1 MPVSTA
7 RFLPA
12 GDTAL
17 VIEFGQTIDRRISA
31 HVLDLARR
39 LETSSIEGIV
49 ETVPTFRSLMIHYDP
64 TIIDDHA
71 LRARLAP
78 LLEGLRDT
86 FVPGRHLKIP
96 VCYTD
101 GLGPD
106 LAEVAALTALTP
118 EDVVACHAGQTYY
131 VYAVG
136 FLPGFPYM
144 GDLPAALVLPRR
156 ASPRLKVPPGSV
168 AIAMAMTGIY
178 PQECPG
184 GWHLIGSTPLRIW
197 DRARLPQPALLM
209 PGDSVEFE
217 PISSAHYYQMMARVE
232 AGLPAGDGL

>member
-1 MPVSTA
+1 MPAPKA

-17 VIEFGQTIDRRISA
+17 VIEFGDTIDRRISA
-31 HVLDLARR
+31 RVLDLAGR
-39 LETSSIEGIV
+39 LEAFPIEGII
-49 ETVPTFRSLMIHYDP
+49 ETVPTFRSLMVHYDP
-64 TIIDDHA
+64 NLIDDHG
-71 LRARLAP
+71 LRAGLQP
-78 LLEGLRDT
+78 LLEGLSDT
-86 FVPGRHLKIP
+86 FTPGRHLKIP

-106 LAEVAALTALTP
+106 LAEVAAMTGLQQD
-118 EDVVACHAGQTYY
+118 DVIACHARQIYY

-156 ASPRLKVPPGSV
+156 VSPRLKVPPGSV
-168 AIAMAMTGIY
+168 AIAMGMTGIY
-178 PQECPG
+178 PQESPG
-184 GWHLIGSTPLRIW
+184 GWHLIGSTPVPIF
-197 DRARLPQPALLM
+197 DRTRLPQPALLM

-217 PISSAHYYQMMARVE
+217 PISRERYREIIADPSGGARS
-232 AGLPAGDGL
+232 

>member
-1 MPVSTA
+1 
-7 RFLPA
+7 
-12 GDTAL
+12 
-17 VIEFGQTIDRRISA
+17 
-31 HVLDLARR
+31 VLDLAGR
-39 LETSSIEGIV
+39 LAAAKIEGIV

-64 TIIDDHA
+64 AILDDA
-71 LRARLAP
+71 SLRARLRP
-78 LLEGLRDT
+78 MLDGLSDT
-86 FVPGRHLKIP
+86 FAPGRHFKIP

-106 LAEVAALTALTP
+106 LADVAALTAMTP
-118 EDVVACHAGQTYY
+118 AEVIACHAGRTYY

-144 GDLPAALVLPRR
+144 GDLPAPLVLARR
-156 ASPRLKVPPGSV
+156 QSPRLKVPPGSV